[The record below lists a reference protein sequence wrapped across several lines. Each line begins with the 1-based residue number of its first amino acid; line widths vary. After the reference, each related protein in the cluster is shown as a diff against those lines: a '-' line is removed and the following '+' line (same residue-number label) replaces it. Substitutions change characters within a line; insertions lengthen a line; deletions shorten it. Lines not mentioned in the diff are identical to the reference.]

1 MEIVNPLSEGVE
13 TVVEAGGEALKSC
26 YQCGLCTASCPW
38 NLVRSFLT
46 RKLIHQAQ
54 LGLVELESEEI
65 WLCASCGSCVER
77 CPGGVEII
85 DVVRAIR
92 RIATEYGGAPKT
104 VKTVLGTIRSAGNP
118 WRGEREDRSKWAK
131 DLGIKTFT
139 SDTEYLYFPCCT
151 PIYDKRASRIAIAT
165 ARVLQKAG
173 VDFGILGPEENCCGE
188 SVRKVGGE
196 ASFQG
201 LAQANIEAFK
211 CHGVRKILTSSP
223 HCYDTFKNE
232 YPALGADFE
241 VLHITQLLS
250 ELIEAGKL
258 KPVRPYAKKTTYHDP
273 CYLGRH
279 NKIYDQP
286 RRVLASIPG
295 LEFIELPDSRE
306 ESLCCG
312 MGGGR
317 VWMETKKEERFS
329 ELRIDQALQVG
340 AEVLAISCPYCM
352 LNFDDTLLSMRKND
366 VLDIKDI
373 AEIVNEVV

>member
-1 MEIVNPLSEGVE
+1 M
-13 TVVEAGGEALKSC
+13 
-26 YQCGLCTASCPW
+26 
-38 NLVRSFLT
+38 
-46 RKLIHQAQ
+46 
-54 LGLVELESEEI
+54 
-65 WLCASCGSCVER
+65 
-77 CPGGVEII
+77 
-85 DVVRAIR
+85 
-92 RIATEYGGAPKT
+92 
-104 VKTVLGTIRSAGNP
+104 LGTIRGAGNP
-118 WRGEREDRSKWAK
+118 WKGEREDRSKWAK
-131 DLGIKTFT
+131 DLGVRTFT
-139 SDTEYLYFPCCT
+139 SDTEFLYFPCCT

-201 LAQANIEAFK
+201 LAQTNIEAFK
-211 CHGVRKILTSSP
+211 RHGVKKILTSSP

-250 ELIEAGKL
+250 ELLEAGKL
-258 KPVRPYAKKTTYHDP
+258 IPVRSYAKKATYHDP

-329 ELRIDQALQVG
+329 ELRIEQALQVG

-352 LNFDDTLLSMRKND
+352 LNFDDTLLSMLKNE